1 MKTVKNIYQSK
12 QGFTLAEVLVSTGIL
27 TVIIIGLIKILIY
40 CSLLADMSANITI
53 TMREAQNKLEEI
65 QNSDYSSITTN
76 YASGGTP
83 GNTFNLSQGTG
94 KGVIYMDASNPDLL
108 KIEIDVSWK
117 NKDGRV
123 IGEDSN
129 LNGVINTGEDL
140 NSNGQLDS
148 MAKIIT
154 LLAKK

>member
-1 MKTVKNIYQSK
+1 MKTVKNIYQLK
-12 QGFTLAEVLVSTGIL
+12 KGFTLAEVLVSTGIL
-27 TVIIIGLIKILIY
+27 TVIIVGLIKILIY

-53 TMREAQNKLEEI
+53 AMRDAQNKLEEI
-65 QNSDYSSITTN
+65 RNSDYSSITTN
-76 YASGGTP
+76 YVSGGTP

-94 KGVIYMDASNPDLL
+94 EGVIYMDASNPDLL

-129 LNGVINTGEDL
+129 LNGAINTGEDL